1 MEIPEDLSVTELR
14 LSKDTVDEGDRH
26 LLDLVAHVL
35 SADNDLHLEDV
46 ATALHGLQGL
56 FQNFLLVEAEGTSEV
71 RGSWSEE
78 GCGEEVGNAR
88 GQLTIEVPTIDTAI
102 LGIASASHDICTGLL
117 LLLNEFRDDL
127 RMMSEIGVHQ
137 NNVIT

>member
-14 LSKDTVDEGDRH
+14 LTKDTVDEGDRH

-35 SADNDLHLEDV
+35 SADYDLHLEDV

-56 FQNFLLVEAEGTSEV
+56 FQNFLLVEAEGASEV
-71 RGSWSEE
+71 RGSRSEE
-78 GCGEEVGNAR
+78 GCCEEVGNTR
-88 GQLTIEVPTIDTAI
+88 GQLTIEVPPIDTTV
-102 LGIASASHDICTGLL
+102 LGIASASHDISTGLL
-117 LLLNEFRDDL
+117 LLLNEFRNDL